1 MATLSLD
8 NSAAPV
14 QEGDIIEDIDNDRFY
29 LVEKQVQIH
38 GLTRSWSLLCLNE
51 GWSDIYG
58 ENGINRNFDVG
69 FWRLKNP

>member
-1 MATLSLD
+1 MFLD
-8 NSAAPV
+8 NSAPPV
-14 QEGDIIEDIDNDRFY
+14 QEGDIIQDTDNERLY

-51 GWSDIYG
+51 GWSDIFG
-58 ENGINRNFDVG
+58 EESINRNFNVG